1 MQRGL
6 PEPPVGSVQLRHLWD
21 PVPFSDDVQ
30 LGFVWVYWGKDCVW
44 DRLRGRELRPEQL
57 RVVWPHVLRDRAPL
71 CGQPLH
77 RLKFGRNTGM
87 GLSPLLGCAV
97 ADALGKP
104 FETKPS
110 THWAFYDWDGESY
123 LPGDYPNLP
132 KPYQDTGELLNRPGV
147 PTDVWLP
154 DPKGSRVTMMVGLP
168 GAGKS
173 RWLKD
178 NAPGLPVVSLDA
190 LRDEMD
196 VAPTDKQ
203 GSVVQA
209 AKESARQYLRAKKDF
224 AWDATNLT
232 QVTREHLIALFMS
245 YDARVRVVYV
255 EVPLETLR
263 VQNSDR
269 EHVVPWGSS
278 RR

>member
-1 MQRGL
+1 M
-6 PEPPVGSVQLRHLWD
+6 
-21 PVPFSDDVQ
+21 
-30 LGFVWVYWGKDCVW
+30 
-44 DRLRGRELRPEQL
+44 
-57 RVVWPHVLRDRAPL
+57 
-71 CGQPLH
+71 
-77 RLKFGRNTGM
+77 
-87 GLSPLLGCAV
+87 
-97 ADALGKP
+97 
-104 FETKPS
+104 
-110 THWAFYDWDGESY
+110 
-123 LPGDYPNLP
+123 
-132 KPYQDTGELLNRPGV
+132 
-147 PTDVWLP
+147 
-154 DPKGSRVTMMVGLP
+154 
-168 GAGKS
+168 
-173 RWLKD
+173 
-178 NAPGLPVVSLDA
+178 VSLDA